1 MYSVCCGETICS
13 VVDSEPSQRCALRSP
28 ATLACCPQKRE
39 AFICSAAAGHSS
51 LLCGSTTRRILGH
64 TAQMTAS
71 FCREPSLAERWSTSQ
86 SQSQCTP
93 LLCALLARSPYHY
106 SSVSQALFQLISFV
120 CIFPTVT
127 GCIVAPQNPCV
138 EILTSTVSHYDLI

>member
-28 ATLACCPQKRE
+28 ATLACCPQKGE

-51 LLCGSTTRRILGH
+51 LLCGSTTRRILDY
-64 TAQMTAS
+64 TAQMTTS
-71 FCREPSLAERWSTSQ
+71 FCHEPSLPSRPRSQ
-86 SQSQCTP
+86 RTP
-93 LLCALLARSPYHY
+93 LLCALLALSPYHY
-106 SSVSQALFQLISFV
+106 CSVSQALFQLISFV

-127 GCIVAPQNPCV
+127 GCIVVPPNLCV
-138 EILTSTVSHYDLI
+138 EILTSTISHHDLI